1 MLKYIVKRILII
13 LPIVLLIIFILF
25 ILLYS
30 LTGSRIRNMPIYRN
44 GDVLD
49 SVFTRLNASDNL
61 ITKYIRYCFN
71 VLVYSDY
78 GRLVSGRPLN
88 GVLLSGALNTVIL
101 LACGS
106 FFALLIGIPL
116 GVLSALWK
124 DRPVDRIISVGSL
137 IFSSIP
143 NYMTAVVIA
152 LFFVLYLGI
161 LPMLH
166 VKPTPVM
173 YIMPTLA
180 IALGGI
186 SSITRMTRSSMIET
200 LKQPY
205 IYALRAKGLDNFS
218 VVYRHA
224 LKNALIPIISVLSSF
239 ISQLLFCSFIVENFF
254 GVYGLGSFMIR
265 SLGVREHF
273 EILGCTVIM
282 TTIIAVTTIICDVIY
297 ALLNPQIKLRYS
309 SKRSFIRN
317 RDK

>member
-1 MLKYIVKRILII
+1 MLKYTIKRILIV

-49 SVFTRLNASDNL
+49 SVFTCLNASDNL

-78 GRLVSGRPLN
+78 GRLTSGRQLS
-88 GVLLSGALNTVIL
+88 GVLTGGALNTVIL
-101 LACGS
+101 LACGAIT
-106 FFALLIGIPL
+106 ALLIGIPL
-116 GVLSALWK
+116 GVLSALRK
-124 DRPVDRIISVGSL
+124 DQMADRIISVVSL
-137 IFSSIP
+137 IFNSIP
-143 NYMTAVVIA
+143 NYMTAVIIA

-166 VKPTPVM
+166 VKPTPAM

-186 SSITRMTRSSMIET
+186 SSITRMTRASMIET

-205 IYALRAKGLDNFS
+205 ICALRAKGLDNFS

-239 ISQLLFCSFIVENFF
+239 ISQLLFCSFVVENFF
-254 GVYGLGSFMIR
+254 GVFGLGSFMIR
-265 SLGVREHF
+265 SLGVREHY

-282 TTIIAVTTIICDVIY
+282 TIIIAATAIICDVTY
-297 ALLNPQIKLRYS
+297 AFLNPQIKLRYS
-309 SKRSFIRN
+309 SKHSFIRN
-317 RDK
+317 REK